1 MNDVWTLTET
11 EGSAG
16 RLFVVSYFELKDS
29 FDGFTKLC
37 CDIGVEVP
45 ADLGSVLFHFD
56 CLFTMISVAQPL
68 TRAVT
73 ARLTREVLVRMM
85 LDEAVSEMDLCIHA
99 PRPLYDQIRAVLPA
113 LKAQE

>member
-16 RLFVVSYFELKDS
+16 RLFVGSYFDLKDS
-29 FDGFTKLC
+29 FDGFNKLC
-37 CDIGVEVP
+37 GDIGVEIP
-45 ADLGSVLFHFD
+45 ADLGSALFHCD
-56 CLFTMISVAQPL
+56 CLFTIISVSQTL

-85 LDEAVSEMDLCIHA
+85 MDEAVSEMDLFIHA
-99 PRPLYDQIRAVLPA
+99 PRPVYDEVRAVFPA